1 MLKLISEIDIN
12 FYKNQVGIIC
22 WDDDKLIYDDELITP
37 NFKAIMHLLLNNGA
51 WNMDIIHYFEILQSS
66 DYFTFGQIEI
76 EVKQAV
82 NRVLAKDGLL
92 DLYIRNSKGEVDC
105 IHSMLTYLIN
115 DEVKL
120 MAREEIEK
128 LEEIYNNLDPNTM
141 DWN

>member
-1 MLKLISEIDIN
+1 MLKLISEINVNDYN
-12 FYKNQVGIIC
+12 NQVGVIC
-22 WDDDKLIYDDELITP
+22 WDNERLIYDDELISP
-37 NFKAIMHLLLNNGA
+37 KFKAFIDLALDNYA
-51 WNMDIIHYFEILQSS
+51 WGMDITDYFEILQSS

-82 NRVLAKDGLL
+82 NRVLERKGHL
-92 DLYIRNSKGEVDC
+92 DLYIRNSSGKVEC

-120 MAREEIEK
+120 MAREELEK
-128 LEEIYNNLDPNTM
+128 LEEIYDKLDPNTM